1 MSRAK
6 SYSLLILGAMFAVG
20 ATWFIRQ
27 RRGERGSLPLWRSVL
42 ARRYGIE
49 KAGQLIAAVRQRCA
63 ELLAAA
69 SLPQNPALRWHLT
82 ENILPGLA
90 LYQVLLQEHRG
101 DQTAALAEVD
111 EAMRARTLAKNR
123 ARFAL
128 LKLTPAP
135 YSVFKLV
142 FAQTMKQFPVEGW
155 ETTYVENSAD
165 RVAFNM
171 TRCFYLDTLT
181 AYGAP
186 ELTASFCESDEV
198 MAELF
203 PPSIRFVRPHTLGRG
218 DALCDFQYCRVE
230 QP

>member
-6 SYSLLILGAMFAVG
+6 SYTLLILGAVFALG

-27 RRGERGSLPLWRSVL
+27 RRGERGSLLLWQSVL

-49 KAGQLIAAVRQRCA
+49 KAQQLIAAVRQRRA

-90 LYQVLLQEHRG
+90 LYQVLLQEHGG

-111 EAMRARTLAKNR
+111 EALRAWTLAKNR

-128 LKLTPAP
+128 LKLMPAP
-135 YSVFKLV
+135 FSVFKLV
-142 FAQTMKQFPVEGW
+142 FAQTMKSSQPRVGKLPMSKTVLTGW
-155 ETTYVENSAD
+155 
-165 RVAFNM
+165 
-171 TRCFYLDTLT
+171 
-181 AYGAP
+181 
-186 ELTASFCESDEV
+186 
-198 MAELF
+198 
-203 PPSIRFVRPHTLGRG
+203 PST
-218 DALCDFQYCRVE
+218 
-230 QP
+230 